1 MEEPI
6 KIKSINLFSSWVYNL
21 PKNTDCTICRC
32 NLNLSSLYNQEKGI
46 DSYVVS
52 GACNHSFHYECIKPW
67 VEKNNYCPICFSE
80 WQYNKKPVEDPYT
93 NLVDKI
99 IIGNDEAQ
107 SIINDAQSIIDKY
120 KNNTKSNNQIFEST
134 LTDIK
139 KMWANTGN
147 IKTGTGPGYWAI
159 HYNEDENGI
168 NKIAPGPEKL
178 SQVEE
183 KKFSSGPT
191 GFSKKVLIPKSGS
204 GPGLG
209 PGSGPGS
216 GSGSGSGPTEAK
228 SGPTEPKSGT
238 GTHPCNC
245 VTCTGININEY
256 INKKI
261 KNKFKT
267 INIDL

>member
-93 NLVDKI
+93 TLVDKM
-99 IIGNDEAQ
+99 IIGNDDAQ

-120 KNNTKSNNQIFEST
+120 KNNAKDNKTFEST

-139 KMWANTGN
+139 KMWINTEK
-147 IKTGTGPGYWAI
+147 IKTGTGPGYWTI

-168 NKIAPGPEKL
+168 NKIAPEPKKL
-178 SQVEE
+178 IQLEE
-183 KKFSSGPT
+183 KKFSSG
-191 GFSKKVLIPKSGS
+191 S
-204 GPGLG
+204 
-209 PGSGPGS
+209 
-216 GSGSGSGPTEAK
+216 TE
-228 SGPTEPKSGT
+228 SKSGT
-238 GTHPCNC
+238 GTHKCDC
-245 VTCTGININEY
+245 VTCTKSVNINDY
-256 INKKI
+256 IKEKI
-261 KNKFKT
+261 SNKFKT

>member
-52 GACNHSFHYECIKPW
+52 GACNHSFHFECIKPW

-93 NLVDKI
+93 TLVDKM

-120 KNNTKSNNQIFEST
+120 KNNAKDDKTFEST

-139 KMWANTGN
+139 KTWANTGS
-147 IKTGTGPGYWAI
+147 IKTGTGTGYWAI
-159 HYNEDENGI
+159 HYNEDKNGI
-168 NKIAPGPEKL
+168 NKIAPESEIIP
-178 SQVEE
+178 
-183 KKFSSGPT
+183 SGPT
-191 GFSKKVLIPKSGS
+191 GFSKKVLTQKSGS
-204 GPGLG
+204 GPGDF
-209 PGSGPGS
+209 SS
-216 GSGSGSGPTEAK
+216 GSSEV
-228 SGPTEPKSGT
+228 KSGT
-238 GTHPCNC
+238 GAQPCNC
-245 VTCTGININEY
+245 VTCTGPSININEY
-256 INKKI
+256 IKEKI
-261 KNKFKT
+261 SNKFKT